1 MISFPNCKINL
12 GLRILRKRN
21 DGYHDLE
28 TVFYPLP
35 FYDIIE
41 VIQAAD
47 GPEFSGSGHRVD
59 GEPANNLCIKAFELL
74 KKDFPDLPAVKLH
87 LHKTIPLGAGL
98 GGGSADGAFTL
109 QLINQKFHLGLSR
122 DQLLN
127 YALQLGSDAPF
138 FIINKPC
145 LATGRGEVMEEIA
158 IDLSSYWVLLANP
171 GIHVNTGV
179 AFSGISPAIPE
190 KSVQVII
197 QQPVDT
203 WKQELINDFEAT
215 VFKTYPL
222 INQIKETLYSEGAVY
237 ASMSG
242 SGSTV
247 FGLFED
253 QSSLAKAS
261 SAFKSNDS
269 VIISSSPASLR
280 GHSAWGL
287 SQYNSTPF
295 PSGSSR

>member
-1 MISFPNCKINL
+1 
-12 GLRILRKRN
+12 
-21 DGYHDLE
+21 
-28 TVFYPLP
+28 
-35 FYDIIE
+35 
-41 VIQAAD
+41 VIQGPGD
-47 GPEFSGSGHRVD
+47 PEFSGSGLRVD
-59 GEPANNLCIKAFELL
+59 GEPANNLCIKAIELL
-74 KKDFPDLPAVKLH
+74 KKDFPDLPAIKLH

-109 QLINQKFHLGLSR
+109 QLINQKFRLGLSR

-127 YALQLGSDAPF
+127 YALHLGSDAPF

-158 IDLSSYWVLLANP
+158 IDLSRYWVLLANP
-171 GIHVNTGV
+171 GIHVNTGT

-190 KSVQVII
+190 KSLKGII
-197 QQPVDT
+197 QQPVNT
-203 WKQELINDFEAT
+203 WKKELINDFELT
-215 VFKTYPL
+215 LFKTYPL
-222 INQIKETLYSEGAVY
+222 IKEIKETFYSEGAVY

-247 FGLFED
+247 YGFFED

-261 SAFKSNDS
+261 SAFRSNAS

-280 GHSAWGL
+280 GHSA
-287 SQYNSTPF
+287 
-295 PSGSSR
+295 